1 MMLILLYY
9 LQNHL
14 EHCSKQ
20 NLQTM
25 LRSFYSSMRGMD
37 IDKLDSRT
45 WNKIKKYKSLIG
57 YVKFKK
63 SNLF

>member
-1 MMLILLYY
+1 
-9 LQNHL
+9 
-14 EHCSKQ
+14 
-20 NLQTM
+20 
-25 LRSFYSSMRGMD
+25 MRGMD

-63 SNLF
+63 SNFGQSMDAYGLVTM